1 MCCNLL
7 KRILNITTN
16 YNISTDLRTDDVI
29 SYKEDDEDMT
39 LRYRQTLRTEEGGSS
54 LIKRP
59 PPAEI

>member
-1 MCCNLL
+1 MRCNLL

-39 LRYRQTLRTEEGGSS
+39 LRYRHTLRTEEGG
-54 LIKRP
+54 
-59 PPAEI
+59 AH